1 MDLYDTLSAFGEVLE
16 KEPMAKHTSYRIGG
30 PADYYVLPADR
41 QKAIEL
47 LQYLKK
53 NDIPSLVLGKGSNVL
68 IADRPYHGV
77 IVSLQKACSDFSF
90 EENHILRAG
99 AGCSLI
105 SLAYQAMEH
114 GLSGLEFASGIPGT
128 VGGGLYMNAGAYLSD
143 LSEILLD
150 VLVWKDGSLEWI
162 PAEQL
167 EYTYRHSLFQKHRDW
182 VILEARFQLRP
193 GDPGEI
199 QKLIN
204 RRKERRMSSQPLDK
218 PCAGSVFRN
227 PPGWNAWEIID
238 RLGLRG
244 LRCGGAQVSAKHTN
258 FIINDTGNASAE
270 DVNTLI
276 CGIQKLAKEHFGI
289 DLITEVERINWNE
302 EG

>member
-16 KEPMAKHTSYRIGG
+16 REPMAKHTSYRIGG

-41 QKAIEL
+41 QKAVEL

-77 IVSLQKACSDFSF
+77 VVSLQKACSDFSF
-90 EENHILRAG
+90 EENYILRAG

-114 GLSGLEFASGIPGT
+114 RLSGLEFASGIPGT

-143 LSEILLD
+143 LSEILID
-150 VLVWKDGSLEWI
+150 VLVWKDGALEWI

-167 EYTYRHSLFQKHRDW
+167 EYTYRHSLFQKHQDW
-182 VILEARFQLRP
+182 IILEARFQLRP

-258 FIINDTGNASAE
+258 FIVNDTGNASAE

-276 CGIQKLAKEHFGI
+276 CSIQKLAKEHFGI
-289 DLITEVERINWNE
+289 ELITEVERINWNE